1 MKISSVKKAI
11 FEEWENA
18 LSEYYRFGD
27 DNAISKFAN
36 KYSDDY
42 TILRRMNLKRIAIK
56 DTIEPLFLIGEHV
69 YWFTLTFNNE
79 KDSNSVEWK
88 RKEAQKF
95 LGSIAPLY
103 LMVEEYSEKHTKR
116 YHIHG
121 FCVRKYSLSEYEF
134 FNEFRKWHS
143 RQNIRLYKDIKQC
156 LKRVRYISK
165 YIVKDIPKVR
175 RSKGMSRLFNYYKS
189 IKKLRRNFNTLMIDK
204 LVQFYNSEITLEY
217 LIDND
222 FFYKLNRSF

>member
-11 FEEWENA
+11 FEEWEKA

-42 TILRRMNLKRIAIK
+42 NILRRMNLKRIAVK
-56 DTIEPLFLIGEHV
+56 DTIEPLFMVGEDV
-69 YWFTLTFNNE
+69 YWFTLTFNNR
-79 KDSNSVEWK
+79 KDINSVEWK

-103 LMVEEYSEKHTKR
+103 LMVEEYSENRTKR

-121 FCVRKYSLSEYEF
+121 FCIRKYSLTEDEF

-156 LKRVRYISK
+156 LKRVRYITK
-165 YIVKDIPKVR
+165 YIVKDIPKIR
-175 RSKGMSRLFNYYKS
+175 RSKGMSKLFNYYKS
-189 IKKLRRNFNTLMIDK
+189 IKKLRSSFPTLLIDR
-204 LVQFYNSEITLEY
+204 LVQFYNSEITLNY
-217 LIDND
+217 LVDDD
-222 FFYKLNRSF
+222 FFYKLNCPF